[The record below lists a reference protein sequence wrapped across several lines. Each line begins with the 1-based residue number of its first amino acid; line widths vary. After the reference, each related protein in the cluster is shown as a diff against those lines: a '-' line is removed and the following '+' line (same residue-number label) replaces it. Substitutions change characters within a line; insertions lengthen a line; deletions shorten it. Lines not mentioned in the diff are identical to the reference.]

1 MKRNTNIPLSIGM
14 SGKYKIEIKRNN
26 TIIKETDWFDNL
38 ITDYGISNAKED
50 IILRC
55 VVGTG
60 VTTPTVLD
68 LKLEQQIA
76 FIDQHPVIS
85 NSIENNKK
93 ATVYKFTFPKGSVIG
108 NITEVGVSNW
118 GSTDK
123 IISRSLITDSN
134 NIPTALTITDIDELS
149 VYYKILMSVSFAD
162 SPVYVLNY
170 NNTNYNVKIKRL
182 FKHIPAVDSSYGYL
196 GSFSGN
202 YSFRSMVY
210 GDYPLSNVNDN
221 SNTPFPNANNTT
233 NSVNYVSYGIIE
245 QVIEKGSNFVIRKVI
260 LKNTEYNDA
269 RGIRYFP
276 LISGDFYINYSS
288 LYYFEFDPPLVKT
301 NTQELSFT
309 YKVSWGR
316 D

>member
-1 MKRNTNIPLSIGM
+1 MKANKSTLLSIGM

-38 ITDYGISNAKED
+38 ITDYGISNAKEGE
-50 IILRC
+50 IERC
-55 VVGTG
+55 EVGTG
-60 VTTPTVLD
+60 TTTPSILD
-68 LKLEQQIA
+68 LKLEQRIA
-76 FIDQHPVIS
+76 FIDQNPTVS

-108 NITEVGVSNW
+108 NITEVGVSDW
-118 GSTDK
+118 GNTNR

-134 NIPTALTITDIDELS
+134 NVPTALTITDIDELS
-149 VYYKILMSVSFAD
+149 VYYKILMSVSFVD

-170 NNTNYNVKIKRL
+170 NNINYNVKIKRL
-182 FKHIPAVDSSYGYL
+182 FKRVPAVDSSYGRL
-196 GSFSGN
+196 GRLSAN
-202 YSFRSMVY
+202 YQHMSMVY
-210 GDYPLSNVNDN
+210 GDYPLSNVSDN

-233 NSVNYVSYGIIE
+233 NSVYRVYYGIIV
-245 QVIEKGSNFVIRKVI
+245 QVIEKGSNFVIMKVI
-260 LKNTEYNDA
+260 LKNTEYNDV

-276 LISGDFYINYSS
+276 LINNDFYINNSS